1 MDALK
6 TAQYAR
12 ALYSVH
18 GDQAEAEAARKMR
31 ECEAA
36 GEARQRPRTGWPC
49 AVRSGRFAAPIK
61 GNNCDAA
68 RGPTSAQSL
77 GSGLTVCPSTAI
89 TCPDTSRAASEAR
102 KTAIFAMS
110 RASTNRPIDVPEA

>member
-6 TAQYAR
+6 TAEYAR

-36 GEARQRPRTGWPC
+36 GEARQAQDWL
-49 AVRSGRFAAPIK
+49 AVRRTIRQI
-61 GNNCDAA
+61 
-68 RGPTSAQSL
+68 RGPNQ
-77 GSGLTVCPSTAI
+77 G
-89 TCPDTSRAASEAR
+89 
-102 KTAIFAMS
+102 
-110 RASTNRPIDVPEA
+110 